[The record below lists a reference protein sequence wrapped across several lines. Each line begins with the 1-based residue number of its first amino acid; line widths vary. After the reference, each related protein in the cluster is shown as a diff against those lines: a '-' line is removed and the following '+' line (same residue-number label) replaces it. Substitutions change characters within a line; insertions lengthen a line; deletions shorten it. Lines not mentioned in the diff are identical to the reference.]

1 MSTLRAI
8 LEMQGCL
15 DTAVVVTQDPR
26 VMEIVDAFLPDS
38 SANSQWY
45 QEIEAFMF
53 RPGGDAGHSVVWLEF
68 TGELGLWNPPRSDQ
82 PKRPVDDES
91 RHIALFVQPHGA
103 GAGFPHPISV
113 IQAVGFQE

>member
-53 RPGGDAGHSVVWLEF
+53 RPGGDGGAEG
-68 TGELGLWNPPRSDQ
+68 GPRTTAD
-82 PKRPVDDES
+82 P
-91 RHIALFVQPHGA
+91 
-103 GAGFPHPISV
+103 
-113 IQAVGFQE
+113 

>member
-53 RPGGDAGHSVVWLEF
+53 RPGGDGGAEGGPRTTADPVNALQDIQEGVVS
-68 TGELGLWNPPRSDQ
+68 GGPP
-82 PKRPVDDES
+82 PTPW
-91 RHIALFVQPHGA
+91 RHPA
-103 GAGFPHPISV
+103 
-113 IQAVGFQE
+113 